1 MKSSRFESD
10 KNIEENIIF
19 LAWKKL
25 KKETNDTTITGV
37 RILFR
42 LKNKNKAIK
51 YRILRDISNLFQ
63 HDKVGYYKPLKVN
76 NFWNNI

>member
-63 HDKVGYYKPLKVN
+63 RDKADYYKPLKVN
-76 NFWNNI
+76 NFWKNI

>member
-25 KKETNDTTITGV
+25 KKEMNDTTIKGV

-63 HDKVGYYKPLKVN
+63 RDKADYYKPLKVN

>member
-1 MKSSRFESD
+1 M
-10 KNIEENIIF
+10 
-19 LAWKKL
+19 
-25 KKETNDTTITGV
+25 NDTTIKGV

-63 HDKVGYYKPLKVN
+63 HDKVGYHKPLKVN

>member
-63 HDKVGYYKPLKVN
+63 HDKIDYYKPLKVN

>member
-63 HDKVGYYKPLKVN
+63 RDKADYYKTIKSK
-76 NFWNNI
+76 